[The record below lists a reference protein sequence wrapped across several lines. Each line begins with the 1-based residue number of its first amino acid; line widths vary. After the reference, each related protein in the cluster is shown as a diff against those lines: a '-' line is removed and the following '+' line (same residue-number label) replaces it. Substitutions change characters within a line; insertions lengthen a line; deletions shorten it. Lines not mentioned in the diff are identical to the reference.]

1 MNSGIE
7 SISSFEVYDIL
18 GRLLISDSKVS
29 SNQVIV
35 ELKKSN
41 QPLVVKVKFQN
52 NQVVTKKIIH

>member
-7 SISSFEVYDIL
+7 SISSYEVYDIL

-35 ELKKSN
+35 ELQKSN
-41 QPLVVKVKFQN
+41 QPLVVKSKFEN